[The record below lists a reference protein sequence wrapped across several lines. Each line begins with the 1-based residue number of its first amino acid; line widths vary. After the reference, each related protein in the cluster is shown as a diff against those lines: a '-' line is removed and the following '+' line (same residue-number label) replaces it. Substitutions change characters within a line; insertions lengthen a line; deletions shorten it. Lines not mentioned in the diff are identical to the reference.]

1 MFESIYAGLTG
12 LSGFSK
18 GLNVISNNVANLNT
32 PGFKS
37 SQLQFLDLF
46 YQYNTTGH
54 DDDQSSALQIGAGM
68 NTGATNILFKQGELR
83 QTGNDQDV
91 AIDGT
96 GFFVLRKDGQTYYT
110 RAGQF
115 QFDADGYLVERSNN
129 ARVAG
134 LQGNNLSDI
143 NITGLRTSPAKVTS
157 VVKFSNNLSTGSTQ
171 HIIDNIAV
179 YDALGGSHTLKLTL
193 DNNNANLA
201 GSWNLTVTDS
211 GTAIATGQIQFD
223 NGLPKSGAD
232 KFTFAYAPTGATP
245 LSLTFD
251 FSTDATSFSGGTSST
266 LQLNSQDGYAVGSL
280 TKTTFDPQGYMVT
293 TYSNGQTTKHD
304 RLALA
309 WFDNAG
315 GLEQFGGN
323 MFVNNLG
330 QKSHIGGAGESVL
343 GKITGGSVE
352 LSNVD
357 LTQQFSDLI
366 ITQRGYQGSSQI
378 ITTANEMIQ
387 QLFDMRGRR

>member
-1 MFESIYAGLTG
+1 MFESIYTGLTG

-46 YQYNTTGH
+46 YKYDTMGNG
-54 DDDQSSALQIGAGM
+54 DKNSSALQLGGGM
-68 NTGATNILFKQGELR
+68 DTGATNILFKQGDLR

-96 GFFVLRKDGQTYYT
+96 GFFVLRKDGQTFYT

-115 QFDADGYLVERSNN
+115 QFDAEGYLVERSNG
-129 ARVAG
+129 ARVSG
-134 LQGNNLSDI
+134 LQGNKLTDI
-143 NITGLRTSPAKVTS
+143 SITGLRTSPAKATS
-157 VVKFSNNLSTGSTQ
+157 TVKFSDNLSTGSAQ
-171 HIIDNIAV
+171 HIIDNIEV
-179 YDALGGSHTLKLTL
+179 FDSLGGSHTLKLTL
-193 DNNNANLA
+193 DNNNATLA
-201 GSWNLTVTDS
+201 GSWNLTVSES
-211 GTAIATGQIQFD
+211 GATVATGQIQFE
-223 NGLPKSGAD
+223 NGLPKSGANTLV
-232 KFTFAYAPTGATP
+232 FTYSPVGPVP

-251 FSTDATSFSGGTSST
+251 FGTDSTSFSGGTSST
-266 LQLNSQDGYAVGSL
+266 LKLGSQDGYAVGSL
-280 TKTTFDPQGYMVT
+280 TKTTFDTQGYMVT
-293 TYSNGQTTKHD
+293 TYSNGQTVKHD

-309 WFDNAG
+309 WFDNQEQ
-315 GLEQFGGN
+315 LEQFGGN
-323 MFVNNLG
+323 MFINSTSQSSYL
-330 QKSHIGGAGESVL
+330 GGAMESVL
-343 GKITGGSVE
+343 GRVTGGSVE

-366 ITQRGYQGSSQI
+366 ITQRGFQGSSQI